1 MITFLI
7 VLLYVLLT
15 VLLLASFAGVAG
27 LVWRYYLSLWTLD
40 PDEVGIL
47 LHFGEPQRVIYGGG
61 KVYVPWCPIRWGKH
75 YWYELVTIPTR
86 QFPFKYEGAKHV
98 GEENEEKHYIWSSD
112 RQRLLIEVSGYIRFP
127 FKEIDSLLLMI
138 RARVPLTDD
147 ELKKWIEEEVISGLR
162 DIMAEFTLDQSLAR
176 SNLSAIRAK
185 AQEYF
190 LRADGLFARSGI
202 YGNDLD
208 NDTEGHGEIILRI
221 EQINPTERM
230 QKAMEAPVVAKYE
243 AAAASAVAVQKA
255 RLIGGP
261 LLEAMNAW
269 VANQTLIETP
279 DQALARLKADGG
291 LDTWIQPQ
299 LRPTETLDQARQRLT
314 GSQELDDW
322 FNAQLQQS
330 ETLDQ
335 ARQRLTGSQELD
347 DWFNTKLQPAE
358 TPDQALARLKADG
371 GLDTW
376 IQPQL
381 RPTET
386 VEQARKRLQDS
397 GAYDV
402 YARTMKDLILANG
415 GDLAVSRVE
424 FGAPNG
430 GPLPPGL
437 KYLSVGG
444 GAGGGGAGVFVG
456 DLSDDQGK
464 SKKKRNKG
472 GTRRGHGD
480 AEENLERAFE
490 DD

>member
-299 LRPTETLDQARQRLT
+299 LRPTET
-314 GSQELDDW
+314 
-322 FNAQLQQS
+322 
-330 ETLDQ
+330 
-335 ARQRLTGSQELD
+335 
-347 DWFNTKLQPAE
+347 
-358 TPDQALARLKADG
+358 
-371 GLDTW
+371 
-376 IQPQL
+376 
-381 RPTET
+381 